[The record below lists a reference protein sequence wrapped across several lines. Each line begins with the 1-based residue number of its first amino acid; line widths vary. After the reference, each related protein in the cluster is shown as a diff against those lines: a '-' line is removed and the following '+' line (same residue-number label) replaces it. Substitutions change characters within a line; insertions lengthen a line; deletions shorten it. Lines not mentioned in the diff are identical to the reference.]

1 MIQNKVNWKHKKDRY
16 GLQNKCLL
24 LLNGAKVATQSIENI
39 TDSQKQSPCYLLG

>member
-1 MIQNKVNWKHKKDRY
+1 MIQNSQLETNQKDVY

-24 LLNGAKVATQSIENI
+24 LLNGAKGATQSIENI